1 MLLSPYMNHLESEW
15 LEITNKLIEEFPL
28 SSEVLVSI
36 VESAWEDLYNS
47 SFGNSGL
54 KIGQDIFLPAQA
66 TGVILEKLIAVHLA
80 NQYSEWRGGKTKQE
94 KDIVYTINDRFSFE
108 IKTSSSKSGL
118 YGNRSTGHRSDNRTK
133 YRTGYYLVINY
144 KLPKEDDLS
153 HQLWKIRFGWI
164 DDEDWI
170 GQKEASGQQAS
181 IGKKLA
187 ELKLITLKMYQ

>member
-1 MLLSPYMNHLESEW
+1 MLLSPYMNHPESEW

-36 VESAWEDLYNS
+36 IESAWEDLYNS

-80 NQYSEWRGGKTKQE
+80 KQYSEWRGGKTKQE
-94 KDIVYTINDRFSFE
+94 KDIVYTINDRYSFE

-153 HQLWKIRFGWI
+153 YQLWKIRFGWI

-187 ELKLITLKMYQ
+187 GLKLITLKMYQ